1 MKIFV
6 AILTISLLLAFG
18 IGCSGGSDTQ
28 TSRTGT
34 PYIFSPGIPSF
45 EMTAAP
51 TWHFEE
57 RGLGITVSVSN
68 TSLVFVR
75 DKDSYIATYEISVQ
89 IYEKEQETLLLEK
102 AWVETTNVP
111 DYESTQLKQAKRSS
125 YFLEL
130 SQGEYTVIVSLRDEN
145 SAKLGSRRLNVKL
158 TPVESMELSFASL
171 GLEER
176 QPDGSYQNVLPF
188 RVIEGHDS
196 VRVFGVVN
204 APLKAASLDVSLLVV
219 KFPSDTSVAAP
230 PFLFSPVAGT
240 FSRHGV
246 NYSTPDT
253 IGLARSL
260 ISVRGRQI
268 DFSIP
273 VDLPDKSFYRIYLSI
288 TALSDANREPLSVMN
303 DQAEIVVL
311 GAGYPRPQTIDALI
325 EPLVY
330 IAKEEQ
336 MDSLRLAPTTEEKKR
351 RFDALWLSFADN
363 KAAAAHA
370 IKLYYTR
377 VEEANKYFTTQKE
390 GWKTDRG
397 MLYIVLG
404 PPVSSGVR
412 LQKEIWFYSSTDP
425 DPINTYYFT
434 KVRPND
440 NESTIENPTLDRQS
454 YYDRGW
460 QRAVERWRNGSVF

>member
-1 MKIFV
+1 MKSFV
-6 AILTISLLLAFG
+6 GLFLVAFG

-45 EMTAAP
+45 DMSAAP
-51 TWHFEE
+51 TWHDEE
-57 RGLGITVSVSN
+57 RGLGITVSVPN
-68 TSLVFVR
+68 ASLVFVLN
-75 DKDSYIATYEISVQ
+75 KGSYNATYEISVQ
-89 IYEKEQETLLLEK
+89 IYEREKENLLLEK
-102 AWVETTNVP
+102 AWVETTSVA

-130 SQGEYTVIVSLRDEN
+130 GQGEYTVVVSLLDEN
-145 SAKLGSRRLNVKL
+145 SEKLGSRRLNVKL
-158 TPVESMELSFASL
+158 APVESMELSFASL
-171 GLEER
+171 GVQER
-176 QPDGSYQNVLPF
+176 QSNGSYQNVLPF
-188 RVIEGHDS
+188 RLVEGHDT

-204 APLKAASLDVSLLVV
+204 APLKATSLDISLLVV
-219 KFPSDTSVAAP
+219 KYPSDTSVAEP
-230 PFLFSPVAGT
+230 PYLFSPTAGAY
-240 FSRHGV
+240 SRQGV
-246 NYSTPDT
+246 NYSQPDSIALT
-253 IGLARSL
+253 RSL
-260 ISVRGRQI
+260 LPVQGRQM

-273 VDLPDKSFYRIYLSI
+273 VDLPTKSFYRIYLTV
-288 TALSDANREPLSVMN
+288 TALSDTSREPLSVLK

-311 GAGYPRPQTIDALI
+311 SEGFPRPQTIDALI

-330 IAKEEQ
+330 IVKEELL
-336 MDSLRLAPTTEEKKR
+336 DSLRFAPTTEEKKR
-351 RFDALWLSFADN
+351 RFDALWLSFTDN
-363 KAAAAHA
+363 KAAAARA

-397 MLYIVLG
+397 MLYVVLG
-404 PPVSSGVR
+404 PPLSSGVR

-425 DPINTYYFT
+425 DPVNTYYFT
-434 KVRPND
+434 KVRPSD

-454 YYDRGW
+454 YYDQGW

>member
-6 AILTISLLLAFG
+6 LIATTSLSLAFG
-18 IGCSGGSDTQ
+18 IGCSGGSETQ

-34 PYIFSPGIPSF
+34 PYVFSPGIPSF

-51 TWHFEE
+51 TWHNEE
-57 RGLGITVSVSN
+57 RGLGVTISVSN
-68 TSLVFVR
+68 TSLVFVLE
-75 DKDSYIATYEISVQ
+75 SGIYHASYEISVQ
-89 IYEKEQETLLLEK
+89 IYRREEETLLLEK
-102 AWVETTNVP
+102 AWVETTSAAT
-111 DYESTQLKQAKRSS
+111 YELTQQKQAKSSS
-125 YFLEL
+125 YFIEL
-130 SQGEYTVIVSLRDEN
+130 GQGEYTVVVSLRDEN
-145 SAKLGSRRLNVKL
+145 SDKLGSRRLNVKL

-176 QPDGSYQNVLPF
+176 QPDGRYQNVLPF
-188 RVIEGHDS
+188 RLVEGHDT

-204 APLKAASLDVSLLVV
+204 APVKATSLDVSLLVV
-219 KFPSDTSVAAP
+219 RYPSDTAVAEP

-240 FSRHGV
+240 FSRQGV
-246 NYSTPDT
+246 NYSSPDSISMT
-253 IGLARSL
+253 RSQFP
-260 ISVRGRQI
+260 VRGRQM

-273 VDLPDKSFYRIYLSI
+273 VDFPEKAFYRIYLSI
-288 TALSDANREPLSVMN
+288 TALSDTSREPLSVLK
-303 DQAEIVVL
+303 DQAEIVIL
-311 GAGYPRPQTIDALI
+311 GSGYPRPQTIEALI

-330 IAKEEQ
+330 IVKEEQ

-363 KAAAAHA
+363 KAAAARA

-404 PPVSSGVR
+404 PPLNSGVR

-425 DPINTYYFT
+425 DPVNTYYFT
-434 KVRPND
+434 KVRPSD